1 MPKIDQIKLKVYL
14 GENIK
19 ASTDHQSVLYW
30 VVAVCKRIITN
41 DLWKYCIDFFM
52 LYLADIWL
60 IGLFLVKNN
69 HKIDLGFVL

>member
-19 ASTDHQSVLYW
+19 ASTDRQSVLYW

-41 DLWKYCIDFFM
+41 DLWKYCIDFLCF
-52 LYLADIWL
+52 I
-60 IGLFLVKNN
+60 
-69 HKIDLGFVL
+69 

>member
-19 ASTDHQSVLYW
+19 ASTDRQSVLYW

-41 DLWKYCIDFFM
+41 DLWKYCIIALFSR
-52 LYLADIWL
+52 YLANQAV
-60 IGLFLVKNN
+60 FSQKRS
-69 HKIDLGFVL
+69 